1 MTICS
6 INNRPVAQGD
16 MLIRKIDKLPKNV
29 IQTQP
34 TEGSYILTHS
44 ESGHHHVVKEQE
56 NVAFYAND
64 NDPMIAYL
72 VVNNPKETCLVEH
85 MRSFDTHAP
94 YQLKDGVYEIRRQI
108 ESTPEGFR
116 RALD

>member
-1 MTICS
+1 MICS
-6 INNRPVAQGD
+6 INNKPVAQGD
-16 MLIRKIDKLPKNV
+16 MLIRKIEQLPKNV
-29 IQTQP
+29 TL
-34 TEGSYILTHS
+34 TLAEDGNYVLTHS
-44 ESGHHHVVKEQE
+44 ESGHHHIVRKQE
-56 NVAFYAND
+56 NIEFYAND

-72 VVNNPKETCLVEH
+72 VVNNPKEICLVEH